1 MSEIDRLEEV
11 VKELQEIKNILKSI
25 DSKLDRK

>member
-11 VKELQEIKNILKSI
+11 VRELQEIKQILRSI
-25 DSKLDRK
+25 DSKLSK

>member
-11 VKELQEIKNILKSI
+11 VSELQQIKGILQSI
-25 DSKLDRK
+25 DSKLDRQ

>member
-11 VKELQEIKNILKSI
+11 VRELQEIKGILQSI
-25 DSKLDRK
+25 DSKLTK

>member
-11 VKELQEIKNILKSI
+11 VRELQEIKVILQRIESNT
-25 DSKLDRK
+25 RK